1 MTQRNGSTASLILNG
16 LSNDIHIT
24 SPIQKQFSDQNSYEA
39 IEALRNFS
47 LEKWDG
53 KFSIRTNHLD
63 EFMNQIV
70 MNRRILSL
78 EMIVLV
84 IECIKNSCVG
94 QRRLFR
100 FQSLSDEIT
109 MSSPGKFV
117 FIKC

>member
-39 IEALRNFS
+39 IEALRIFS

-78 EMIVLV
+78 KMSGLFPFLWILGF
-84 IECIKNSCVG
+84 SPAVG
-94 QRRLFR
+94 IIYTKLQEI
-100 FQSLSDEIT
+100 QS
-109 MSSPGKFV
+109 
-117 FIKC
+117 